1 MIKSNKSSRLKSKHI
16 KTVHLEGVIKQRS
29 LANLLKIQTSP
40 QVNYPKG
47 QSVKVNDYIEGK
59 INEEIFS
66 GDDSAIN
73 HKYALAQNIQKHTFD
88 FSVQE
93 LRTDKLVQHQTSTNF
108 TNQIDSSIHIKQLRE
123 PAIQFLGFKVNRQLG
138 DLNSAVNLSKERIAQ
153 ANLKSKRETLIR
165 YNINNRK
172 NRQFET
178 FDQQA
183 PGSNSTFL
191 SQTFDATQHTDSHK
205 NKKSFGLSSQ
215 DLPSQDYIRGQLN
228 EYEENQNTNL
238 KTFSNSRPQYIQPCG
253 EINNQGPTIPK
264 IKNHMIDYRHKQS
277 DNQLSSH
284 RQSRETLVQNRLLT
298 RKGGQASYRIVSH
311 EPQHSQQFQK
321 NIKQTIMATQGNERM
336 YMSIDEIPKVL
347 KHCVFQASKSY
358 KQGINNLNIPSDPI
372 QPTQQ
377 ISHRNCVSN
386 HVNMNGAQI
395 GMQNQEVMQL
405 NTSYLINDIKHPQM
419 EQCSTISTTK
429 FGSKSRKHQYVKRY
443 WGEQAEDILH
453 QKECEKYKN
462 YLTIQ
467 PFNTTYSSFQ
477 DGGRGVLS
485 LEKMSGR
492 RNNLFGITSPTGVDN
507 FDQEKSTQNEENL
520 LNLAKNMKAEGGK
533 FNIEKN
539 QSKQKVSL
547 QAQLQPLNYNI
558 QDLRYHTLKI
568 RDSIG
573 HIHEKANGL
582 IHQYLTKFEIRDK
595 IP

>member
-1 MIKSNKSSRLKSKHI
+1 MFKPREYILMLLPRIEVQQNYWNLKLLNKLNIKR
-16 KTVHLEGVIKQRS
+16 E
-29 LANLLKIQTSP
+29 
-40 QVNYPKG
+40 
-47 QSVKVNDYIEGK
+47 KV
-59 INEEIFS
+59 
-66 GDDSAIN
+66 
-73 HKYALAQNIQKHTFD
+73 
-88 FSVQE
+88 VQE
-93 LRTDKLVQHQTSTNF
+93 HKTDKVPQHQKSTSLK
-108 TNQIDSSIHIKQLRE
+108 NQIDSSIDVTQVRE

-138 DLNSAVNLSKERIAQ
+138 DLNSAFSLSQERAAQ
-153 ANLKSKRETLIR
+153 MILKSKRETLLR

-191 SQTFDATQHTDSHK
+191 SQTFDATLNTGVRYFK
-205 NKKSFGLSSQ
+205 NSFGLSSQ
-215 DLPSQDYIRGQLN
+215 DLPSQDKTPDQLN
-228 EYEENQNTNL
+228 ELEINESENL
-238 KTFSNSRPQYIQPCG
+238 KTISYSKPQYIQLCG
-253 EINNQGPTIPK
+253 EINNLGPTILEM
-264 IKNHMIDYRHKQS
+264 KNHMIGYGHKQS
-277 DNQLSSH
+277 DNQLLNH
-284 RQSRETLVQNRLLT
+284 RQRRRILVQNSSLT
-298 RKGGQASYRIVSH
+298 EKGGQASYRIVSH
-311 EPQHSQQFQK
+311 EPQHQQQFKK
-321 NIKQTIMATQGNERM
+321 NIKQSIMAAQGSKKM

-347 KHCVFQASKSY
+347 KSCVFQASKPH

-372 QPTQQ
+372 QPTKS

-386 HVNMNGAQI
+386 HCNMNGAQI
-395 GMQNQEVMQL
+395 GMQNQGVMQL
-405 NTSYLINDIKHPQM
+405 NTSHLITDIRYPQM
-419 EQCSTISTTK
+419 EQSQM
-429 FGSKSRKHQYVKRY
+429 FGNQYDQV
-443 WGEQAEDILH
+443 WFQ
-453 QKECEKYKN
+453 
-462 YLTIQ
+462 IQ
-467 PFNTTYSSFQ
+467 ENFQ

-507 FDQEKSTQNEENL
+507 FDQEKFTQNEETL
-520 LNLAKNMKAEGGK
+520 LNLAKNMKEEGNK
-533 FNIEKN
+533 LNLEKN